1 LRSKL
6 ILASITGNL
15 SAVSGAEFQELVP
28 VVRTMVR
35 FHLSLY
41 WSQHIGHAPREVF
54 TCRVLEHIKKGKEV
68 AKRERNLACVSTL
81 QEVQ

>member
-1 LRSKL
+1 MLTDFSSRCEF

-15 SAVSGAEFQELVP
+15 SAVHTAVSGAEFQEIVP

-41 WSQHIGHAPREVF
+41 WNQHIGHAPREVF
-54 TCRVLEHIKKGKEV
+54 TRRVLE
-68 AKRERNLACVSTL
+68 LL
-81 QEVQ
+81 